1 MKISFFLCVSLFM
14 NIVFAQMNT
23 DEISKH
29 IQLIKEKYAPDRRT
43 AVFNVEVKSI
53 NNQFE
58 LNGETNISEAKEELI
73 KYLSGEKII
82 DKLKLLPAM
91 ELGEKIFGI
100 ANLSVANIRT
110 QPEHSAELATQVL
123 LGSNLKIL
131 KSNGEWFQVQCEDDY
146 IGWLDDDGV
155 YLMDKR
161 EISQWNSSKKIIV
174 TKPFCFAYSQKNEN
188 SIPVSD
194 VVQGNKLKLKSIE
207 DDFYRVEYPDG
218 REAFIKNSDA
228 EDFDLWLNTRERN
241 FNAINNTAH
250 SLMGLPYLWGGTSIK
265 GVDCSGYTKF
275 VFQQHGIELPRD
287 ASQQVHVGELVDT
300 EHSFNNLLPGDLLF
314 FGMKDP
320 NTEKEKIT
328 HVAIYLGN
336 LDFIHSAGRVRVNS
350 LNPASKNFAED
361 RLKTF
366 IKAKRILSSLGKNGV
381 KLTKQL
387 Q

>member
-1 MKISFFLCVSLFM
+1 MKISFFLCVSLIM
-14 NIVFAQMNT
+14 NVAFAQMNT
-23 DEISKH
+23 DEILK
-29 IQLIKEKYAPDRRT
+29 QVQRIKEKYAPDKRT
-43 AVFNVEVKSI
+43 AVFNVEVNSI

-58 LNGETNISEAKEELI
+58 LNGETNIPEAKEELI
-73 KYLSGEKII
+73 KNLSGKKII
-82 DKLKLLPAM
+82 DKIKLLPAM
-91 ELGEKIFGI
+91 ELGEKIFGV

-110 QPEHSAELATQVL
+110 KPEHSAELATQVL

-131 KSNGEWFQVQCEDDY
+131 KSSGEWFQVQCEDDY

-155 YLMDKR
+155 HLMDKK
-161 EISQWNSSKKIIV
+161 EISEWNSSKKIIV
-174 TKPFCFAYSQKNEN
+174 TKPFSFAFSEKNEN

-207 DDFYRVEYPDG
+207 DDFFRVEYPDG
-218 REAFIKNSDA
+218 REAFIKNADA
-228 EDFDLWLNTRERN
+228 EDFDLWLNSREQN

-265 GVDCSGYTKF
+265 GVDCSGYTKI
-275 VFQQHGIELPRD
+275 VFQQNGIELPRD

-300 EHSFNNLLPGDLLF
+300 ENGFDNLLPGDLLF
-314 FGMKDP
+314 FGKKDP
-320 NTEKEKIT
+320 NSGNEKIT

-336 LDFIHSAGRVRVNS
+336 LEFIHASGRVRINS
-350 LNPASKNFAED
+350 FNPANQNFAED
-361 RLKTF
+361 RLKSF